1 MMVEAPILEGGERV
15 GLFHY
20 RVSSAGWLHFLQ
32 QNERRVALLAFWAD
46 ESWATALF
54 LCAGEQPLLVST
66 AIEQGHYQ
74 AVSPYFPAAQWGER
88 MARDLWGVEAWS
100 ARDDSPALDDG
111 SWFLT
116 TPLATHPLPVAD
128 GGGQPL
134 PACRMEPSQ
143 TQVPGLLAIDYALSE
158 GVMQQIEVQI
168 AAGHR
173 GVLSRLIGLS
183 PQEALPLISRITA
196 SGFVSHPLA
205 FVRALEQAEGR
216 RPNPQERD
224 RRLILLE
231 VERIGAHLFD
241 LRQIAHSVGGGLIA
255 SLCDH
260 AREALAALCEEYGLS
275 RRLTDSIVL
284 ERASEETGIL
294 PFVQALLLM
303 VRPRLMQIKQVMGV
317 LDNRLKNSAIIPTG
331 LAWEYALGGVVGRA
345 SGRYVDFR
353 LMDEGM
359 RVQALGGARR
369 HEGDAWARYRQ
380 RIVECEESLRIMEQ
394 IVASFGQDSGG
405 EVIPR
410 TDEGL
415 GVAEGAYGDVWYHLQ
430 LEAGRITKIQIRDP
444 VLPLLAVLGTVLE
457 GQPPEEVEVMLT
469 SLGISPAGAAL

>member
-1 MMVEAPILEGGERV
+1 MMEDPILEGGERV

-111 SWFLT
+111 SWSLI
-116 TPLATHPLPVAD
+116 TPLAAHPLPVAD
-128 GGGQPL
+128 GMGQPL

-143 TQVPGLLAIDYALSE
+143 TQVPGLLGIDYALSE
-158 GVMQQIEVQI
+158 GAMQQIEVQI

-173 GVLSRLIGLS
+173 GVLSRLMGLS

-196 SGFVSHPLA
+196 SGFVAHPLA
-205 FVRALEQAEGR
+205 FIRAIEQAEGR
-216 RPNPQERD
+216 RPNPYERD
-224 RRLILLE
+224 RRLLLLE
-231 VERIGAHLFD
+231 VERIGVHLFD
-241 LRQIAHSVGGGLIA
+241 LSQTAQHVGAGLLGSI
-255 SLCDH
+255 CEH
-260 AREALAALCEEYGLS
+260 TREALAALCADYGFS
-275 RRLTDSIVL
+275 RRLTNSITL
-284 ERASEETGIL
+284 EGQSEGGEIL
-294 PFVQALLLM
+294 PFMQALSSML
-303 VRPRLMQIKQVMGV
+303 RPRFMQIKQLMG
-317 LDNRLKNSAIIPTG
+317 LFDNRLKNIAIIPTA
-331 LAWEYALGGVVGRA
+331 LAWDYALGGAVGRA

-353 LMDEGM
+353 FMDEGM
-359 RVQALGGARR
+359 RVQALGGAVR
-369 HEGDAWARYRQ
+369 HEGDAWARHRQ
-380 RIVECEESLRIMEQ
+380 RMTECEESLRIIGQ
-394 IVASFGQDSGG
+394 IMASFGQERDGN
-405 EVIPR
+405 VIPR

-415 GVAEGAYGDVWYHLQ
+415 GVAEGARGDVWYHLQ

-444 VLPLLAVLGTVLE
+444 ALPLLAILGLVLE
-457 GQPPEEVEVMLT
+457 GQSPEQLGVMLA
-469 SLGISPAGAAL
+469 SLGLSPAAIAL